1 MIYEANLAPDDLNGI
16 RLVEGFVQLADV
28 AVAVVGIFAIRIGV
42 VNEQPQAATCAG
54 PGVLDYLHVGIG
66 IAKGQDRAHTNVFID
81 THRLA
86 RTAGAALAAPTV
98 LS

>member
-1 MIYEANLAPDDLNGI
+1 M
-16 RLVEGFVQLADV
+16 
-28 AVAVVGIFAIRIGV
+28 AVLSRGNQGLHYLFQGQAWYLSIFAIRIGV
-42 VNEQPQAATCAG
+42 VNEQPQAAICAG

-81 THRLA
+81 TRRLDP
-86 RTAGAALAAPTV
+86 TAGAALAAPAV